1 MKFQIEDNI
10 PVPAAGGRSSQND
23 YPFASMAIGQ
33 SIFEAGINVKQASSR
48 VAAYKKQ
55 GIGIAIRAETRDA
68 LNEAG
73 EQIKIEGVRM
83 WRVEPA
89 PKSNRGRK
97 AKVAEQSA
105 DVPAD
110 VPAEQSTEQSTEQS
124 ADVPAETQ
132 APAKTT
138 KPTKATKPAADSE
151 Y

>member
-132 APAKTT
+132 APAKAT
-138 KPTKATKPAADSE
+138 KPTKATTPAADSE

>member
-23 YPFASMAIGQ
+23 YPFASMQIGQ
-33 SIFEAGINVKQASSR
+33 SFFEAGINVKQASSR

-83 WRVEPA
+83 WRVEPSA
-89 PKSNRGRK
+89 KSNRGRK
-97 AKVAEQSA
+97 AKV
-105 DVPAD
+105 
-110 VPAEQSTEQSTEQS
+110 AEQSTEQSTEQS

-132 APAKTT
+132 APAKAT
-138 KPTKATKPAADSE
+138 KPTKATNPAADSE

>member
-97 AKVAEQSA
+97 AKAADTVETAEQS
-105 DVPAD
+105 VET
-110 VPAEQSTEQSTEQS
+110 AEQSVETAEQS
-124 ADVPAETQ
+124 VETQ
-132 APAKTT
+132 APAKAT

>member
-10 PVPAAGGRSSQND
+10 PVPAAGGRSSQNE

-97 AKVAEQSA
+97 AKTTDPVEAAEQSV
-105 DVPAD
+105 DTPVET
-110 VPAEQSTEQSTEQS
+110 AEQSVDTP
-124 ADVPAETQ
+124 VETQ
-132 APAKTT
+132 APAKTGKAAGKVT
-138 KPTKATKPAADSE
+138 KPTADNE

>member
-23 YPFASMAIGQ
+23 YPFANMAIGQ

-55 GIGIAIRAETRDA
+55 GIGVAIRAETRDA

-97 AKVAEQSA
+97 TNAEKAAETTTETTTETPAEQSA
-105 DVPAD
+105 DA
-110 VPAEQSTEQSTEQS
+110 TT
-124 ADVPAETQ
+124 ETQ
-132 APAKTT
+132 APAKSA
-138 KPTKATKPAADSE
+138 KAGKGATKPAADSE